1 MLVLAQPMVPT
12 KTIFHTFASFLRT
25 PFHPLQNLKSKET
38 TKKITQKKE
47 KTPCYSTNLPQLQ
60 LNFYDFYRLF
70 LGGNHLKTLT
80 SQWASPI
87 FFGPPPTGSFAPS
100 DSASDV
106 DRHDVDP
113 HVLRQQLANPRRV
126 TGGRFYPFLW
136 EKMAM
141 KNVYI
146 AV

>member
-1 MLVLAQPMVPT
+1 ML
-12 KTIFHTFASFLRT
+12 FHEFASTAIELLRFLRLFFFWK
-25 PFHPLQNLKSKET
+25 PSENSNLLMG
-38 TKKITQKKE
+38 I
-47 KTPCYSTNLPQLQ
+47 P
-60 LNFYDFYRLF
+60 D
-70 LGGNHLKTLT
+70 
-80 SQWASPI
+80 